1 MAAEPLRRAMLPLP
15 LSVRSCSV
23 RSMLALPL
31 LVLGCGGPEK
41 AAPADSGDGGRDSAP
56 VEVGPGLARA
66 PEDLVAFV
74 GEPAR
79 LDASTSE
86 GEVFT
91 WELGDGATAEGAVIE
106 HTYTN
111 PGRYRV
117 VLTADGAPPHTDSL
131 VVTVV
136 HRPLAEAPVASSML
150 VRSGEALWAA
160 LTDFD
165 LLAVVSDDGEVL
177 RVPTCRRPLALAAG
191 AGADAGRVAVA
202 CRDAAWVH
210 GPDGAVVE
218 VRAGEASAA
227 LLFDGLWTLG
237 PEAELTGPDG
247 SVQVA
252 LPGRALLGWRGADGA
267 PQVLTA
273 AFKSPADHALWW
285 DGAPHRMERHPG
297 PDSDTDARG
306 VPNLLGAGALRPDG
320 RALVWGGLKANTERG
335 RFNEGADFAPDRVV
349 RAVVQVVDPLTGT
362 ELDPPLLDNRD
373 RVGAL
378 AWTPLGETLLVAYHG
393 AQVVD
398 LLDPFSMQRI
408 GGWQHVGHGLDGLW
422 TDGEVA
428 WVLASWSRELVAF
441 DLRAGNAQV
450 ELARIRLVDEEVLPA
465 DVLAGAQV
473 FFGAADPRMSRD
485 GYISCGSC
493 HPDGGEDGRVWDFT
507 ERGEGLRNTQ
517 ALRAAPAGGPFHW
530 TANFDEGQDF
540 EGDIRL
546 HQGGDGFLS
555 DEDWAVCADGLG
567 PPKAGLS
574 PELDALAA
582 YLAHLRLEAPAE
594 ATVAPADLAVF
605 AGAGCVDCH
614 AGPEGTDAAWTAPGE
629 PVLHDVGTL
638 GPGSGSRRGAAL
650 TGLRTP
656 PLRGL
661 RRTAPYLHDGSAPDL
676 GAAVRAHEGVE
687 LRDDELDAIVRV
699 LSAL

>member
-1 MAAEPLRRAMLPLP
+1 MASRP
-15 LSVRSCSV
+15 LSSALR
-23 RSMLALPL
+23 ALPL
-31 LVLGCGGPEK
+31 LALGCGAGEK
-41 AAPADSGDGGRDSAP
+41 PAASDNGSGDGGRDSAP
-56 VEVGPGLARA
+56 VEEGPGLARA

-74 GEPAR
+74 GEPVR
-79 LDASTSE
+79 LDGSTSE
-86 GEVFT
+86 GELLR
-91 WELGDGATAEGAVIE
+91 WELGDGATAEGAVVE
-106 HTYTN
+106 HAYAA

-117 VLTADGAPPHTDSL
+117 VLTAEGAPPHTDSL
-131 VVTVV
+131 VVTAV
-136 HRPLAEAPVASSML
+136 HRPLAEAPVASSKL
-150 VRSGEALWAA
+150 VRSGAALWAA
-160 LTDFD
+160 LTDVD
-165 LLAVVSDDGEVL
+165 ALAVVSEDGAVV

-202 CRDAAWVH
+202 CQDAAWVH
-210 GPDGAVVE
+210 GPDGAVLE

-227 LLFDGLWTLG
+227 LLLDGLWTLG
-237 PEAELTGPDG
+237 PDGGLSGPDG
-247 SVQVA
+247 AVRPA
-252 LPGRALLGWRGADGA
+252 LAGRVLVGWRGADGD
-267 PQVLTA
+267 PQVVTA
-273 AFKSPADHALWW
+273 AFKSPEDHALWW
-285 DGAPHRMERHPG
+285 DGEPRRMERHPG

-320 RALVWGGLKANTERG
+320 GALVWGGLKANTERG
-335 RFNEGADFAPDRVV
+335 RFLEGEDFAPDRVV
-349 RAVVQVVDPLTGT
+349 RAVVQVVDPATAA

-378 AWTPLGETLLVAYHG
+378 AWTPLGETLLVAHHG

-428 WVLASWSRELVAF
+428 WVLASWSRELVAY

-450 ELARIRLVDEEVLPA
+450 ELARIALVDDEVLPPE
-465 DVLAGAQV
+465 VLAGAQV
-473 FFGAADPRMSRD
+473 FFGAADPKMSRD

-517 ALRAAPAGGPFHW
+517 ALWAAPAGGPFHW

-574 PELDALAA
+574 PALDALAA
-582 YLAHLRLEAPAE
+582 YLAHLRLEAPPE
-594 ATVAPADLAVF
+594 APVAPADLAVF
-605 AGAGCVDCH
+605 LGAGCVDCH
-614 AGPEGTDAAWTAPGE
+614 AGPDGTDAAWTAPGE

-676 GAAVRAHEGVE
+676 AAAVRAHAGVDVG
-687 LRDDELDAIVRV
+687 DDELDAIVRV

>member
-1 MAAEPLRRAMLPLP
+1 VASRP
-15 LSVRSCSV
+15 LSSALR
-23 RSMLALPL
+23 ALPL
-31 LVLGCGGPEK
+31 LALGCGAGDKP
-41 AAPADSGDGGRDSAP
+41 AASDRGGGDGGRDSAP
-56 VEVGPGLARA
+56 AEEGPGLARA

-74 GEPAR
+74 GEPVR
-79 LDASTSE
+79 LDGSASE
-86 GEVFT
+86 GEPLR
-91 WELGDGATAEGAVIE
+91 WELGDGTTAEGAVVE
-106 HTYTN
+106 HAYAA

-117 VLTADGAPPHTDSL
+117 VLTAEGAPPHTDSL
-131 VVTVV
+131 VVTAV
-136 HRPLAEAPVASSML
+136 HRPLAEAPVASSKL
-150 VRSGEALWAA
+150 VRSGAALWAA
-160 LTDFD
+160 LTDVD
-165 LLAVVSDDGEVL
+165 ALAVVSDDGAVV

-202 CRDAAWVH
+202 CQDAAWVH
-210 GPDGAVVE
+210 GPDGAVLE

-227 LLFDGLWTLG
+227 LLLDGLWTLG
-237 PEAELTGPDG
+237 PDGGLTGPDG
-247 SVQVA
+247 AARPA
-252 LPGRALLGWRGADGA
+252 LAGRVLVGWRGTDGD
-267 PQVLTA
+267 PQVVTA
-273 AFKSPADHALWW
+273 AFKSPEDHALWW
-285 DGAPHRMERHPG
+285 DGEPRRMERHPG

-320 RALVWGGLKANTERG
+320 GALVWGGLKANTERG
-335 RFNEGADFAPDRVV
+335 RFLEGEDFAPDRVV
-349 RAVVQVVDPLTGT
+349 RAVVQVVDPATAA

-378 AWTPLGETLLVAYHG
+378 AWTPLGETLLVAHHG

-428 WVLASWSRELVAF
+428 WVLASWSRELVAY

-450 ELARIRLVDEEVLPA
+450 ELARIALVDDEVLPA
-465 DVLAGAQV
+465 EVLAGAQV
-473 FFGAADPRMSRD
+473 FFGAADPKMSRD

-517 ALRAAPAGGPFHW
+517 ALWAAPAGGPFHW

-546 HQGGDGFLS
+546 HQGGEGFLS

-574 PELDALAA
+574 PALDALAA
-582 YLAHLRLEAPAE
+582 YLAHLRLEAPPE
-594 ATVAPADLAVF
+594 APVAPADLAVF
-605 AGAGCVDCH
+605 LGAGCVDCH
-614 AGPEGTDAAWTAPGE
+614 AGPDGTDAGWTAPGE

-676 GAAVRAHEGVE
+676 AAAVRAHAGVDVG
-687 LRDDELDAIVRV
+687 DDELDAIVRV